1 MNTETLDR
9 LLMDRALGALP
20 PDADALLAAYLDHD
34 SASATRA
41 QEFDAAAAAARR
53 LFQQPASAGLP
64 AFPAL
69 RIHKVEQAR
78 QRLRIVRHAA
88 GLAAALVLGLGLG
101 IGFSSGGVQVS
112 SEEAATVSHEPRW
125 ASAAAPG
132 RPQPGFWSTQRLYHD
147 AHEARRSESVRVIW
161 DSAVSLPKPGGE
173 S

>member
-20 PDADALLAAYLDHD
+20 RDADALLAAYLDHD

-41 QEFDAAAAAARR
+41 REFNAAATAARR

-64 AFPAL
+64 PFPAL
-69 RIHKVEQAR
+69 RIHELEQAR
-78 QRLRIVRHAA
+78 QRLRILRHVA
-88 GLAAALVLGLGLG
+88 GLAAALVVGLGLG
-101 IGFSSGGVQVS
+101 IGFSSGRAPR
-112 SEEAATVSHEPRW
+112 AAEPTATLSHEPRW

-132 RPQPGFWSTQRLYHD
+132 RPQQGFWSTQRLYND
-147 AHEARRSESVRVIW
+147 ARDARRSDSVRVIW